1 MLDNVGLRYP
11 HRASG
16 TKAPRTLRPLPL
28 LRFAVSATGGAH
40 LCSIQYYLRFWLGS
54 CRTSLAV
61 SALRIMRYC
70 LYHEKDDL
78 ESILCAMLV
87 TLTTCITITG
97 WKFRFG
103 SKPFE
108 VGQKVR
114 LVKEP
119 DNEYADCQ
127 KTLVGASIARPCP
140 FACEKTYP
148 EKALLRQVDGR
159 PMVAPTYLIGH
170 ECDFSTR
177 RSMSRS

>member
-1 MLDNVGLRYP
+1 MAEEKERAVMRCFRFVGNWELR
-11 HRASG
+11 SFSQ
-16 TKAPRTLRPLPL
+16 L
-28 LRFAVSATGGAH
+28 H
-40 LCSIQYYLRFWLGS
+40 LSSPNRGYKG
-54 CRTSLAV
+54 
-61 SALRIMRYC
+61 
-70 LYHEKDDL
+70 YHEKDDL
-78 ESILCAMLV
+78 ESILCAMLA

-127 KTLVGASIARPCP
+127 KTFVGASIARPCP

-148 EKALLRQVDGR
+148 EKALLRQVGGR
-159 PMVAPTYLIGH
+159 PMVAPTYLIDH
-170 ECDFSTR
+170 ECVFSTR

>member
-1 MLDNVGLRYP
+1 MVTGMAEEKERAVMRCFRFVGNWELR
-11 HRASG
+11 SF
-16 TKAPRTLRPLPL
+16 LQL
-28 LRFAVSATGGAH
+28 H
-40 LCSIQYYLRFWLGS
+40 LSSPNRGYKG
-54 CRTSLAV
+54 
-61 SALRIMRYC
+61 
-70 LYHEKDDL
+70 YHEKDDL
-78 ESILCAMLV
+78 ESVLCAMLV

-127 KTLVGASIARPCP
+127 KTFVGASIALPCP
-140 FACEKTYP
+140 LACEKTYP
-148 EKALLRQVDGR
+148 EKALLRQVGGR
-159 PMVAPTYLIGH
+159 PVVAPTYLIDH
-170 ECDFSTR
+170 ECVFSTR